1 MFANVLKLLLL
12 TGAPVLFLVG
22 GGYFVSEEVLLF
34 SSILALVFL
43 AAVYWLSDKVVL
55 KMCRAEA
62 LTPYHSPTLYKL
74 VKEQSEKAGVR
85 MPKIYAIAG
94 EAPNAFATGRSPR
107 KGAIVFTDGILKG
120 VSSEELR
127 NIISHELTHIKR
139 GDTLVA
145 NLTAILAGILGVG
158 IAKHQVSPEGEEGRS
173 GNLKRA
179 ATKGYAYFLAPIP
192 AMVVTMLVGRRREF
206 LADAAAARITGQPL
220 QMASAIRVM
229 EKQKHQK
236 PLIVSPAV
244 AHLFTVSPLT
254 VGRIAR
260 LFSTHPPMEKRIER
274 LEHLMRMQNAA

>member
-1 MFANVLKLLLL
+1 MFINVLKLSLLICP
-12 TGAPVLFLVG
+12 PVVLLIG
-22 GGYFVSEEVLLF
+22 GGYFVSEEALLF
-34 SSILALVFL
+34 GSILAMVFL
-43 AAVYWLSDKVVL
+43 ASVYWLSDKVVL

-62 LTPYHSPTLYKL
+62 LTPYHSPTLFQL

-85 MPKIYAIAG
+85 TPKIYAIAG

-107 KGAIVFTDGILKG
+107 QGAIVFTDGILKG

-127 NIISHELTHIKR
+127 NIISHELVHIKR

-145 NLTAILAGILGVG
+145 NLTAILAGIMG
-158 IAKHQVSPEGEEGRS
+158 IGLAKQSDSDNGS
-173 GNLKRA
+173 GGSVKQA
-179 ATKGYAYFLAPIP
+179 VKKSYAYFLAPIP
-192 AMVVTMLVGRRREF
+192 AMLVSMLVSRKREF
-206 LADAAAARITGQPL
+206 SADAGAARITGEPL

-236 PLIVSPAV
+236 PLIISPAV

-260 LFSTHPPMEKRIER
+260 LFFTHPPMEKRIER
-274 LEHLMRMQNAA
+274 LENLKRIQTAA